1 MEGNGISFREAKLKK
16 MYEDILKI
24 TKRDIQ
30 LQAIIMKQNKDGEDI
45 WSARDLRITESLAD
59 KLKQNALDY
68 IESHKEVEIK
78 DFMITNDQ
86 SDDYLI
92 EKLPDSEVP
101 VLSKIL
107 LEMKRDDNDDISFE
121 HLMKSTNLKGFAIT
135 FSKELIIFNKV
146 TRGTLLKPKR
156 FLYIIPSS
164 TGEFAGVEDQNMLSI
179 PTSIDIILYKDP
191 LYIFN
196 RNNFINLFKYEEP
209 FDHFITGAE
218 RNLAKIVDSVKAL
231 VDHSRSDVRKYRRLA
246 SACAGYVDRIVAKN
260 VDLKPIAIDY
270 KLNVE
275 FSNGIIDIQH
285 STLTDVLNL
294 LNGQAVKDAIFG
306 DNYLAREKTKV

>member
-92 EKLPDSEVP
+92 EKLPDSE
-101 VLSKIL
+101 S
-107 LEMKRDDNDDISFE
+107 
-121 HLMKSTNLKGFAIT
+121 
-135 FSKELIIFNKV
+135 
-146 TRGTLLKPKR
+146 
-156 FLYIIPSS
+156 
-164 TGEFAGVEDQNMLSI
+164 
-179 PTSIDIILYKDP
+179 
-191 LYIFN
+191 
-196 RNNFINLFKYEEP
+196 
-209 FDHFITGAE
+209 
-218 RNLAKIVDSVKAL
+218 
-231 VDHSRSDVRKYRRLA
+231 
-246 SACAGYVDRIVAKN
+246 C
-260 VDLKPIAIDY
+260 
-270 KLNVE
+270 
-275 FSNGIIDIQH
+275 
-285 STLTDVLNL
+285 
-294 LNGQAVKDAIFG
+294 
-306 DNYLAREKTKV
+306 